1 MPIAIVWAVLVI
13 FVGTY
18 VLIAARRLHLV
29 PIGRP
34 GAALA
39 GATAMVALSV
49 VSPRWGLSAS
59 EAFAAIEPNT
69 IGLLLGMMLLAASL
83 GEAGFFELGA
93 EWLLGRQFSPTALL
107 YFVTITAG
115 LLSALLVNDSVCLLL
130 APLVDRVARKAGR
143 DRVPYLI
150 GLAMGSN
157 AGSALTLAGNPQNM
171 LVAHLSGIS
180 YREYLWRG
188 GPPALA
194 ALLTTAAVLHGVFR
208 TELAEPNRVLAAI
221 PPTHE
226 VHASRWRL
234 FVALACTGLASVLF
248 LVGAN
253 LAWSALGAASLM
265 MLVRGRAP
273 ERLFD
278 AVGWTV
284 LLFFGGLF
292 IVVAGLQKTG
302 VLEDALARLSP
313 LFPTTRT
320 GSLASLG
327 TALVL
332 GCQVVSNVPFILLA
346 EPWIRGLPDPHF
358 AWLSTAL
365 FSTLAGNLTL
375 IGSVANIIV
384 VEATSAENEI
394 GFVRYLKAGVPVTLA
409 SSFVGGAIL
418 LALAHR

>member
-1 MPIAIVWAVLVI
+1 MWAVLVI

-18 VLIAARRLHLV
+18 VLIAARRLHVV

-49 VSPRWGLSAS
+49 VSPRWGLSPA

-69 IGLLLGMMLLAASL
+69 IALLLGMMLLAAAL

-93 EWLLGRQFSPTALL
+93 DWLLGHQLSPTRLL
-107 YFVTITAG
+107 YVVIVAAG
-115 LLSALLVNDSVCLLL
+115 ILSALLVNDSVCLLL

-143 DRVPYLI
+143 DRVPYLL

-180 YREYLWRG
+180 YREYLLRA
-188 GPPALA
+188 GPPAAA
-194 ALLTTAAVLHGVFR
+194 ALAVTAVVLHYIFR
-208 TELAEPNRVLAAI
+208 SELARPSGDPTSA
-221 PPTHE
+221 PPRYE

-234 FVALACTGLASVLF
+234 GVALACTALASILF
-248 LVGAN
+248 LAGAN
-253 LAWSALGAASLM
+253 LAWSALGGASLM
-265 MLVRGRAP
+265 MLLRGRAP

-284 LLFFGGLF
+284 LLFFGALF

-302 VLEDALARLSP
+302 LLADALRQVEP
-313 LFPTTRT
+313 LFPTTPV

-327 TALVL
+327 AALL
-332 GCQVVSNVPFILLA
+332 FGCQVVSNVPFILLA

-358 AWLSTAL
+358 AWLATAL

-384 VEATSAENEI
+384 VEATSAEHDI
-394 GFVRYLKAGVPVTLA
+394 GFVRYLKAGIPVTLA
-409 SSFVGGAIL
+409 SCVAAGAL
-418 LALAHR
+418 LLLTGQW

>member
-1 MPIAIVWAVLVI
+1 VWAVLVI

-18 VLIAARRLHLV
+18 VLIAARRLHLL

-39 GATAMVALSV
+39 GATAMVTLSV
-49 VSPRWGLSAS
+49 VSPRWGLSPS

-69 IGLLLGMMLLAASL
+69 IGLLLGMMLLAAAL

-93 EWLLGRQFSPTALL
+93 NWLLGRQLSPTALL
-107 YFVTITAG
+107 YVVTIAAG

-171 LVAHLSGIS
+171 LVAHLSGIP
-180 YREYLWRG
+180 YREYLWFG

-194 ALLTTAAVLHGVFR
+194 ALLTTSAVLHYVFR
-208 TELAEPNRVLAAI
+208 AELARPSLALASV
-221 PPTHE
+221 PPAHE
-226 VHASRWRL
+226 VHASPWRL
-234 FVALACTGLASVLF
+234 AVALGCTALASVLF

-265 MLVRGRAP
+265 MLIRGRAP

-284 LLFFGGLF
+284 LLFFGALF

-302 VLEDALARLSP
+302 VLADALAELSP

-327 TALVL
+327 AALLV

-358 AWLSTAL
+358 AWMSTAL

-394 GFVRYLKAGVPVTLA
+394 SFVRYLRAGVPVTLA
-409 SSFVGGAIL
+409 SSLVGGALLLL
-418 LALAHR
+418 LAHW

>member
-1 MPIAIVWAVLVI
+1 MPSAIVWAVLAI
-13 FVGTY
+13 FAGTY
-18 VLIAARRLHLV
+18 VLIAARRLHVV

-39 GATAMVALSV
+39 GATAMVALSL
-49 VSPRWGLSAS
+49 VSPRWGLSPS
-59 EAFAAIEPNT
+59 EAFAAVEPNT
-69 IGLLLGMMLLAASL
+69 IALLLGMMLLAASL

-93 EWLLGRQFSPTALL
+93 DWLLGRQFSPAALL
-107 YFVTITAG
+107 HFVTIASG
-115 LLSALLVNDSVCLLL
+115 ILSALLVNDSVCLLL

-143 DRVPYLI
+143 DRVPYLL

-180 YREYLWRG
+180 YREYLLRA
-188 GPPALA
+188 GPPAAA
-194 ALLTTAAVLHGVFR
+194 ALLATSGVLHYVFR
-208 TELAEPNRVLAAI
+208 AELGRPSSAPI
-221 PPTHE
+221 SSPPRHE
-226 VHASRWRL
+226 VHPSRWRL
-234 FVALACTGLASVLF
+234 GVALACTALASILF
-248 LVGAN
+248 LAGAN
-253 LAWSALGAASLM
+253 LAWSALGGAALM
-265 MLVRGRAP
+265 MLLRGRAP

-284 LLFFGGLF
+284 LLFFGALF

-302 VLEDALARLSP
+302 VMADALAEVAP
-313 LFPTTRT
+313 LFPKTRA

-327 TALVL
+327 TAMLV

-346 EPWIRGLPDPHF
+346 EPWIRGLPDPQF
-358 AWLSTAL
+358 AWMGTAL

-375 IGSVANIIV
+375 LGSVANIIV
-384 VEATSAENEI
+384 VEATAAENDV

-409 SSFVGGAIL
+409 SSVAGGL
-418 LALAHR
+418 LLLVTGRG

>member
-1 MPIAIVWAVLVI
+1 MWAVLTI
-13 FVGTY
+13 FVATY
-18 VLIAARRLHLV
+18 VLIAARRLHVV

-49 VSPRWGLSAS
+49 VSPRWGLSPG
-59 EAFAAIEPNT
+59 EAFAAVEPNT
-69 IGLLLGMMLLAASL
+69 IALLLGMMLLAASL

-93 EWLLGRQFSPTALL
+93 DWLLGRQFSPAALL
-107 YFVTITAG
+107 HVVTLSAG
-115 LLSALLVNDSVCLLL
+115 VLSALLVNDSVCLLL

-143 DRVPYLI
+143 DRVPYLL

-180 YREYLWRG
+180 YREYLLRA
-188 GPPALA
+188 GPSAAA
-194 ALLTTAAVLHGVFR
+194 ALLATSGVLHYVFR
-208 TELAEPNRVLAAI
+208 AELVRPSSAPISV
-221 PPTHE
+221 PPLYE

-234 FVALACTGLASVLF
+234 IVALSCTALVSILF
-248 LVGAN
+248 LAGGN
-253 LAWSALGAASLM
+253 LAWSALGGASLM
-265 MLVRGRAP
+265 MLLRGRAP
-273 ERLFD
+273 EKLFD

-302 VLEDALARLSP
+302 LLAEVLADLAP
-313 LFPTTRT
+313 LFSTTRA

-327 TALVL
+327 TALLL

-384 VEATSAENEI
+384 VEATSAENDI
-394 GFVRYLKAGVPVTLA
+394 GFVRYLKVGVPVTLA
-409 SSFVGGAIL
+409 SSIVAGAIL
-418 LALAHR
+418 LLTGQG

>member
-1 MPIAIVWAVLVI
+1 VWAVLVI
-13 FVGTY
+13 FAGTY
-18 VLIAARRLHLV
+18 LLIAARRLHVV

-49 VSPRWGLSAS
+49 VSPRWGLSPA

-69 IGLLLGMMLLAASL
+69 IALLLGMMLLAAAL

-93 EWLLGRQFSPTALL
+93 DWLLGHELSPTKLL
-107 YFVTITAG
+107 YVVTLAAG
-115 LLSALLVNDSVCLLL
+115 VLSALLVNDSVCLLL

-143 DRVPYLI
+143 ERVPYLL

-180 YREYLWRG
+180 YREYLLRAG
-188 GPPALA
+188 LPAAA
-194 ALLTTAAVLHGVFR
+194 ALLATSAVLHYLFR
-208 TELAEPNRVLAAI
+208 TELARPSSTPVSS
-221 PPTHE
+221 PPRHE
-226 VHASRWRL
+226 VHASPWRL
-234 FVALACTGLASVLF
+234 GVALSCTALASILF
-248 LVGAN
+248 LAGAN
-253 LAWSALGAASLM
+253 LAWSALGGASLM
-265 MLVRGRAP
+265 MLLRGRAP

-284 LLFFGGLF
+284 LLFFGALF

-302 VLEDALARLSP
+302 ILADGLTILAP
-313 LFPTTRT
+313 AFPTTRV

-327 TALVL
+327 TALLL

-384 VEATSAENEI
+384 VEATSSENEI
-394 GFVRYLKAGVPVTLA
+394 GFVRYLKAGVPVTLV
-409 SSFVGGAIL
+409 SSVVAGAL
-418 LALAHR
+418 LLVTGQW

>member
-1 MPIAIVWAVLVI
+1 VWAVLVI

-18 VLIAARRLHLV
+18 VLIAARRLHIV

-49 VSPRWGLSAS
+49 VSPHWGLSPA
-59 EAFAAIEPNT
+59 EAFAAVEPNT
-69 IGLLLGMMLLAASL
+69 IALLLGMMLLTASL
-83 GEAGFFELGA
+83 GEAGFFEMGSD
-93 EWLLGRQFSPTALL
+93 WLLARQLSPAALL
-107 YFVTITAG
+107 HVVTLASG
-115 LLSALLVNDSVCLLL
+115 VLSALLVNDSVCLLL

-143 DRVPYLI
+143 DRVPYLL

-180 YREYLWRG
+180 YREYLLRA
-188 GPPALA
+188 GPSAA
-194 ALLTTAAVLHGVFR
+194 GALLATSAVLHYVFR
-208 TELAEPNRVLAAI
+208 RDLARPSGASSTA
-221 PPTHE
+221 PPRYE

-234 FVALACTGLASVLF
+234 GVALSCTALVSVLF
-248 LVGAN
+248 LTGAN
-253 LAWSALGAASLM
+253 LAWSALGGASLM
-265 MLVRGRAP
+265 MLLRGRAP

-284 LLFFGGLF
+284 LLFFGALF

-302 VLEDALARLSP
+302 ILANALAEMAP
-313 LFPTTRT
+313 LFPTTRV

-327 TALVL
+327 TALLL

-358 AWLSTAL
+358 AWMSTAL

-384 VEATSAENEI
+384 VEATSAEKDI

-409 SSFVGGAIL
+409 SSLVGGAL
-418 LALAHR
+418 LLLTAQW

>member
-1 MPIAIVWAVLVI
+1 VWAVLVI

-18 VLIAARRLHLV
+18 VLIAARRLHVL

-39 GATAMVALSV
+39 GATAMVALST
-49 VSPRWGLSAS
+49 VSPRWGLSPA

-69 IGLLLGMMLLAASL
+69 IALLLGMMLLAASL

-93 EWLLGRQFSPTALL
+93 NWLLARRLSPAALL
-107 YFVTITAG
+107 HVVTIASG

-143 DRVPYLI
+143 DRVPYLL

-171 LVAHLSGIS
+171 LVAHLSGIP
-180 YREYLWRG
+180 YRAYLWRG

-194 ALLTTAAVLHGVFR
+194 ALLTTSAVLHYVFR
-208 TELAEPNRVLAAI
+208 ADLARGSSA
-221 PPTHE
+221 PTSVAPAHE

-234 FVALACTGLASVLF
+234 VVALGCTGFASVLF

-265 MLVRGRAP
+265 MLLRGRAP

-284 LLFFGGLF
+284 LLFFGALF

-302 VLEDALARLSP
+302 VLEVALAELGP
-313 LFPTTRT
+313 LFPTTRS

-327 TALVL
+327 IALLV

-346 EPWIRGLPDPHF
+346 EPWIRGLPDPNF
-358 AWLSTAL
+358 AWTSTAL

-375 IGSVANIIV
+375 LGSVANIIV

-394 GFVRYLKAGVPVTLA
+394 GFFRYLKAGIPVTLA
-409 SSFVGGAIL
+409 SSFVAGVLL
-418 LALAHR
+418 LAMTGC